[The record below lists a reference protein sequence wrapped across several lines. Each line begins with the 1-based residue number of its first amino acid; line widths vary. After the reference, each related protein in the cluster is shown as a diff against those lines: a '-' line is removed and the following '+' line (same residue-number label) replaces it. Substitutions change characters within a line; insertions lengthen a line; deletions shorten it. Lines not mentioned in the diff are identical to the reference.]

1 MLIFK
6 VQTAVTEELSTA
18 GVTIIQEVEVTSV
31 ANNTKG
37 LVVTL
42 NTGGQLDRVEEVLWA
57 VGRKPNTENMG
68 CEEIDMML
76 DKDGFIEVDEFQN
89 TNIPDVYAVG
99 DVTGKVRTCKNYKFF
114 NSNQQPY
121 SGYVNPRGYL
131 CWTQP
136 S

>member
-1 MLIFK
+1 M
-6 VQTAVTEELSTA
+6 
-18 GVTIIQEVEVTSV
+18 EVTSV

-42 NTGGQLDRVEEVLWA
+42 NTGEQLDRVEEVLWA
-57 VGRKPNTENMG
+57 VGRKPNTEKMG

-99 DVTGKVRTCKNYKFF
+99 DVTGKVRTCKNFRFF

-131 CWTQP
+131 CWTPP